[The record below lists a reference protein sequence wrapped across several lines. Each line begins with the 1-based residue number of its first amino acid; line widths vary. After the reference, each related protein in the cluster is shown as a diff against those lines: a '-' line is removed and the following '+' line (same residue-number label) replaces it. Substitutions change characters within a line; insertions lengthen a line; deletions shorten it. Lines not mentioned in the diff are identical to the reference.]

1 MDLKC
6 PVEWDTKLANFN
18 EIEIFTI
25 DMFTTDKY
33 KTDKLTS

>member
-25 DMFTTDKY
+25 DKY